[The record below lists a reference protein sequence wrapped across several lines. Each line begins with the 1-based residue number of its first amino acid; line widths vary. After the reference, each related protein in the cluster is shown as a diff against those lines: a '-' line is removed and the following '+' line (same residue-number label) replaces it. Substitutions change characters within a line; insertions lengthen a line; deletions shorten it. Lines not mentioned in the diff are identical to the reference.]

1 MKVYL
6 DMDGV
11 LANFDK
17 KYEELFKESPKL
29 SRDNKEWNGNWHK
42 FIMGNN
48 FEKLEWFPGAEQLLL
63 FLRKRPEVEV
73 EILSSSGGP
82 KFHDEVA
89 RQKKVWLKLHHI
101 AYTPNIVPGRKVKNE
116 YAGKGIILID
126 DTPDVIDGFNAAGGI
141 GILHKDVGKTLE
153 LLKVLLA

>member
-17 KYEELFKESPKL
+17 KYEELFKQSPKL
-29 SRDNKEWNGNWHK
+29 SRENKEWSTNWHD
-42 FIMGNN
+42 FIMGCN
-48 FEKLEWFPGAEQLLL
+48 FEKLDWFPGAQQLLL
-63 FLRKRPEVEV
+63 FLRKHPEVEV
-73 EILSSSGGP
+73 EILSSSGGQ
-82 KFHDEVA
+82 KYHEEVS

-101 AYTPNIVPGRKVKNE
+101 AYKPNIVPGRKVKSE

-126 DTPDVIDGFNAAGGI
+126 DTPDVIDAFNAAGGI

-153 LLKVLLA
+153 VLKVMLA